1 MIRKFLSM
9 LACAILAVAATGCS
23 DDDEPSVWDGYAGLR
38 MTSAH
43 VTYYKS
49 AGELPLFVL
58 DLTDGTHSA
67 RLFLSTPTPGDEIL
81 LPTGDFVFGGML
93 GDRSTADGA
102 AVTGGKVAISKELL
116 TYTIDCN
123 LEAGGK
129 PFAAKY
135 VGLVYVPETGDPSE
149 LDVRTLVAEVV
160 PVQVQG
166 SGYKNT
172 VTVKLATE
180 GVSATYN
187 EATYSYDY
195 AGEGGFLSVDFI
207 CATPTLGPGTYTIAA
222 NDRAVAGNFVAGY
235 DTTVNWGFGDI
246 PMYNWG
252 SCWFDVADGAA
263 AGRHIEK
270 GTITVA
276 TANSVY
282 TIEGRFTLAD
292 GTAFKA
298 LYTGRI
304 GEMTPEDGDA
314 SSDNR
319 APVIEPTKVTV
330 ENLFMSQ
337 VQNGTVTLKIATKG
351 IEATYNEQI
360 FGYTYTGS
368 GNYISLDLKVAD
380 DATSLP
386 AGTYPVV
393 ANDTAVA
400 GNAIAGYD
408 TSMDFGWGPI
418 PMYNWGSCWFTVAD
432 GQETG
437 GVHIDS
443 GTVKV
448 STKGDVFTIVAEVTT
463 AAEEE
468 LVVTYTGE
476 IPGMTGGGDDPD
488 PTPGPGGDED
498 PTQVVGSVTW
508 SGVNNDEFHNSN
520 WTVVFTDTA
529 NGRVVTLMIVGNYGD
544 TGIELN
550 KTYAVDPNWQPGG
563 IGAYMSTV
571 AVGESTYQIIGGSIE
586 LTETAAGVQAE
597 GSFEVV
603 ENYSTPADPQT
614 LVGTFT
620 IDN

>member
-1 MIRKFLSM
+1 M
-9 LACAILAVAATGCS
+9 LACAVVAVAAAGCS
-23 DDDEPSVWDGYAGLR
+23 DDDEPGAWDGYTGIR

-43 VTYYKS
+43 AAYYKT
-49 AGELPLFVL
+49 ANELPLFVL

-67 RLFLSTPTPGDEIL
+67 QLFLSTPTVGDEIL
-81 LPTGDFVFGGML
+81 LPTGDFIFGEML

-102 AVTGGKVAISKELL
+102 AVTGGKVTISKEYL
-116 TYTIDCN
+116 TYTVDCQ
-123 LEAGGK
+123 LETGGN
-129 PFAAKY
+129 PFVAKY
-135 VGLVYVPETGDPSE
+135 IGLVYVPETGDPAD
-149 LDVRTLVAEVV
+149 LNVRTLVSEVV
-160 PVQVQG
+160 PAQVQG
-166 SGYKNT
+166 SGYKNI

-180 GVSATYN
+180 GVTAAYN

-195 AGEGGFLSVDFI
+195 AGDGSYLSVDFI

-252 SCWFDVADGAA
+252 SCWFDVADGVPT
-263 AGRHIEK
+263 GRHIEK

-292 GTAFKA
+292 GTALKA
-298 LYTGRI
+298 VYAGRI

-314 SSDNR
+314 SSDNK
-319 APVIEPTKVTV
+319 APVIEPTKITV

-337 VQNGTVTLKIATKG
+337 VQSGTITLKIATKD
-351 IEATYNEQI
+351 IVATYNEQI
-360 FGYTYTGS
+360 YGYTYTGS
-368 GNYISLDLKVAD
+368 GNYLSLDLKVAD
-380 DATSLP
+380 DVTSLP
-386 AGTYPVV
+386 SGTYPVV
-393 ANDTAVA
+393 ANESAVA

-408 TSMDFGWGPI
+408 TTMDFGWGPM
-418 PMYNWGSCWFTVAD
+418 PMYNWGSCWFTVVD

-448 STKGDVFTIVAEVTT
+448 TTKGDVFTIVAEVTT
-463 AAEEE
+463 AAEEQ

-476 IPGMTGGGDDPD
+476 IPGMTGGGEGPD
-488 PTPGPGGDED
+488 PTPGGDED
-498 PTQVVGSVTW
+498 PTAVVGTVSW
-508 SGVNNDEFHNSN
+508 SGVNNDDYNNSN
-520 WTVVFTDTA
+520 WTVVFTDTENSKVA
-529 NGRVVTLMIVGNYGD
+529 TLIIVGNYGD
-544 TGIELN
+544 TGIELD
-550 KTYAVDPNWQPGG
+550 KTYDVDQNWQPGG
-563 IGAYMSTV
+563 IGAYMSAI
-571 AVGESTYQIIGGSIE
+571 AVGESTYQIVGGSLK
-586 LTETAAGVQAE
+586 LTQTAAGVQAE

-603 ENYSTPADPQT
+603 ENYATPAGTQT

-620 IDN
+620 IEN

>member
-1 MIRKFLSM
+1 M
-9 LACAILAVAATGCS
+9 ACAAVAIAATGCS
-23 DDDEPSVWDGYAGLR
+23 DDDEPGVWESYDGIR

-43 VTYYKS
+43 TVYYKS
-49 AGELPLFVL
+49 ANDLPLFVL

-67 RLFLSTPTPGDEIL
+67 QLYLSTPTVGDEIL
-81 LPTGDFVFGGML
+81 LPTGQFVFGEML
-93 GDRSTADGA
+93 GERSTADDA
-102 AVTGGKVAISKELL
+102 AVTGGRVTITKELL
-116 TYTIDCN
+116 TYTVDCD
-123 LEAGGK
+123 LVAGGK
-129 PFAAKY
+129 PFVARY
-135 VGLVYVPETGDPSE
+135 IGLIQLPETGDPAE
-149 LDVRTLVAEVV
+149 LNVQTLVKEII

-180 GVSATYN
+180 GVTAAYN
-187 EATYSYDY
+187 EAIYNYEY
-195 AGEGGFLSVDFI
+195 AGQGSYLAVDFI
-207 CATPTLGPGTYTIAA
+207 CATQTLGPGTYTIAS
-222 NDRAVAGNFVAGY
+222 NERAVAGNFVAGY
-235 DTTVNWGFGDI
+235 DTIVNWGFGDI

-252 SCWFDVADGAA
+252 SCWFDVADGSVT
-263 AGRHIEK
+263 GRHIEK

-276 TANSVY
+276 TSNGTY
-282 TIEGRFTLAD
+282 DIEGRFTLED
-292 GTAFKA
+292 GTALKA
-298 LYTGRI
+298 TYTGRI
-304 GEMTPEDGDA
+304 GDMTPEDGDA
-314 SSDNR
+314 SSDNK

-337 VQNGTVTLKIATKG
+337 VQNGTVTLKIATKD
-351 IEATYNEQI
+351 ITATYNEQI

-393 ANDTAVA
+393 ANESAVA

-408 TSMDFGWGPI
+408 TTMDFGWGPM

-498 PTQVVGSVTW
+498 PAKVVGSVSW
-508 SGVNNDEFHNSN
+508 SGGNNDEYHNSN
-520 WTVVFTDTA
+520 WTAIFTDTE
-529 NGRVVTLMIVGNYGD
+529 NGKVVTLMIIGNYGD
-544 TGIELN
+544 EGIVLD
-550 KTYAVDPNWQPGG
+550 KTYDVDPNWQPGG
-563 IGAYMSTV
+563 IGSYMSTV
-571 AVGESTYQIIGGSIE
+571 VVGESTYQIVGGSLK
-586 LTETAAGVQAE
+586 LTQTAAGVQAE

-603 ENYSTPADPQT
+603 ENYATPAGTQT

-620 IDN
+620 IAN

>member
-1 MIRKFLSM
+1 M
-9 LACAILAVAATGCS
+9 LACAIVAVAAAGCS
-23 DDDEPSVWDGYAGLR
+23 DDDEPSVWDGYAGIR

-43 VTYYKS
+43 TTYYKTS
-49 AGELPLFVL
+49 NASSLFVL
-58 DLTDGTHSA
+58 DLTDGTHSTQ
-67 RLFLSTPTPGDEIL
+67 LYLSTAAVGSEIL
-81 LPTGDFVFGGML
+81 LPAGTFAFGETL
-93 GDRSTADGA
+93 GERSTADGA
-102 AVTGGKVAISKELL
+102 TITAGKVTISKEIL
-116 TYTIDCN
+116 TYTVDCD
-123 LEAGGK
+123 LEADGK
-129 PFAAKY
+129 SFVARY
-135 VGLVYVPETGDPSE
+135 VGLIPLPETGDPTE
-149 LDVRTLVAEVV
+149 QNVRTLVSEVI

-166 SGYKNT
+166 SGYKNV

-180 GVSATYN
+180 GVTATYN
-187 EATYSYDY
+187 AATYGYDY
-195 AGEGGFLSVDFI
+195 AGDGGYLSVDFI

-252 SCWFDVADGAA
+252 SCWFDVANGVPT
-263 AGRHIEK
+263 GRHIEK

-282 TIEGRFTLAD
+282 TIEGKFTLAD
-292 GTAFKA
+292 GTALKA
-298 LYTGRI
+298 VYTGRI

-314 SSDNR
+314 SSDNK
-319 APVIEPTKVTV
+319 APVIEPVKVIV

-351 IEATYNEQI
+351 ITATYNEQT
-360 FGYTYTGS
+360 FSYTYAGS
-368 GNYISLDLKVAD
+368 GNYLSLDLKVAD
-380 DATSLP
+380 GVTSLP
-386 AGTYPVV
+386 AGTYLVV
-393 ANDTAVA
+393 PNESAVA

-408 TSMDFGWGPI
+408 TTMDFGWGP
-418 PMYNWGSCWFTVAD
+418 MSMVNWGSCWFTVAD

-448 STKGDVFTIVAEVTT
+448 STKGDVFTIVADVKT
-463 AAEEE
+463 AAGED

-476 IPGMTGGGDDPD
+476 IPGMTGGGDDPE

-498 PTQVVGSVTW
+498 PTKVVGTVSW
-508 SGVNNDEFHNSN
+508 SGVNNEQFHNSN
-520 WTVVFTDTA
+520 WTVVFTDTE
-529 NGRVVTLMIVGNYGD
+529 NGKVVSLIILGNYGD
-544 TGIELN
+544 TGFDLN
-550 KTYAVDPNWQPGG
+550 KTYAVDREFSSGS
-563 IGAYMSTV
+563 IGANMSTV
-571 AVGESTYQIIGGSIE
+571 TVGDKTYQITGGSLK

-603 ENYSTPADPQT
+603 ENYITPADPQT